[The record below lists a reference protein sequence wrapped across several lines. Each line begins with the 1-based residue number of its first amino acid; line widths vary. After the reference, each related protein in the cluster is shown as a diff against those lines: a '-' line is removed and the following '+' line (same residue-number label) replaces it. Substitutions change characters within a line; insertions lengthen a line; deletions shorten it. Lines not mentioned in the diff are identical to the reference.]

1 MRVYIDGYR
10 SHNKALSNALNEA
23 AWYYGLVLLGGR
35 MARHVEVEIKL
46 TKDLKKKE
54 DAYGYCHIISDNL
67 NKPREFCIELDASTK
82 FDFEQILTWMG
93 HEFVHLKQFVR
104 GELFDYEF
112 NKTQWKSRVY
122 NVARTAHDKQ
132 PWEREAYRLEGVLY
146 DEFANWY
153 CGGKEFL

>member
-10 SHNKALSNALNEA
+10 SHNKALFNALNEA

-35 MARHVEVEIKL
+35 MARHIEVEIKL

-82 FDFEQILTWMG
+82 FDFAQILTWLG

-104 GELFDYEF
+104 GELFDYEYG
-112 NKTQWKSRVY
+112 KTQWKSRKY
-122 NVARTAHDKQ
+122 DTFAMKHDNQ

-146 DEFANWY
+146 DEFSSWY
-153 CGGKEFL
+153 GGKELL